1 MKSEKKY
8 EDDDMRIFL
17 TGGSG
22 YIGRATITELVRRG
36 HAVEALAR
44 GDASAQ
50 AVTDVGAIA
59 VRGSLTDLDVLNHA
73 AARAEAVIHLAQ
85 ATSADMD
92 LAAATALQDGVG
104 AGTYVHTGGSW
115 VYGDTDGVRD
125 ETAAWNP
132 PEVVAWRKPVEDAV
146 LARASAGGGR
156 PVIVQ
161 PGLLYGG
168 DNRLIDH
175 FLIAPGKIAGA
186 VPYIGDGANRW
197 ALVHVDD
204 VATLY
209 VAALAAKAGSVYIGV
224 GEGHPT
230 MKQVAE
236 AAAYGAGLEGKTVS
250 ITLEQARAQMGPVAD
265 AFALDQRLTSAKA
278 RRDLGWTPAHTDPIG
293 TLTRG

>member
-1 MKSEKKY
+1 MK
-8 EDDDMRIFL
+8 IFL

-22 YIGRATITELVRRG
+22 YIGRATIAELVRRG
-36 HAVEALAR
+36 HSVEALAR
-44 GDASAQ
+44 GEQSAQ
-50 AVTDVGAIA
+50 AVADAGAVA
-59 VRGSLTDLDVLNHA
+59 LRGSLGDLHVLNHA

-85 ATSADMD
+85 ASSADMD
-92 LAAATALQDGVG
+92 LAAATAMQDGVG

-115 VYGDTDGVRD
+115 VYGDTDGVQD
-125 ETAAWNP
+125 ETAPWNP
-132 PEVVAWRKPVEDAV
+132 PGVVAWRKSVEDAV
-146 LARASAGGGR
+146 LARAAEGAR

-168 DNRLIDH
+168 DNRLIEH
-175 FLIAPGKIAGA
+175 FFITPGKLDGA

-204 VATLY
+204 IATLY
-209 VAALAAKAGSVYIGV
+209 VAALSAKAGSVYIGV

-236 AAAYGAGLEGKTVS
+236 AAARGAGLDGKTVS

-265 AFALDQRLTSAKA
+265 AFALDQRFTSAKA
-278 RRDLGWTPAHTDPIG
+278 RRELGWAPKHSDPLE
-293 TLTRG
+293 TFERG